1 MTPQLLAEISGETWQ
16 VGPNVFASPPTWFL
30 ALSAVVIVFSLSAIA
45 RALRG

>member
-1 MTPQLLAEISGETWQ
+1 MTPIMAEVSGEAWQ

-30 ALSAVVIVFSLSAIA
+30 FLSAVVIVFSLSAIV